1 MLKQLNLLM
10 VDAAKSCRKVAPQW
24 KKAYLNLYW

>member
-24 KKAYLNLYW
+24 KKKHI